1 MESQDHRTGEYGVPA
16 GVGAVHSAGYPVWHV
31 GYMVLWG
38 IWSTLQDVRCIWD
51 AGCSVG
57 YGVPC
62 GR

>member
-1 MESQDHRTGEYGVPA
+1 M
-16 GVGAVHSAGYPVWHV
+16 HSAGYPVWHV
-31 GYMVLWG
+31 GYMVLCG
-38 IWSTLQDVRCIWD
+38 IWGTLQDVRCIWD